1 MAQEITQ
8 TRRKTWL
15 GPVVLGLVLIGI
27 ALLWLRW
34 PVLSNTGPLMLKQET
49 SPQTPVSV
57 PSSASNPTEVYAHNL
72 MLRKG
77 SLFRV
82 YIRWVRG
89 HMLPTHPAINPS
101 LDDPSSFIFV
111 IDKGVIHANLGD
123 IGNYLNYAVP
133 AKFPLKKIVIIGDDD
148 QVKISGMLYKLSL
161 PLPVEIVSTVSSTDD
176 GRIHLH
182 VTKINVLKIPMKA
195 ILGGLHVKIDDVM
208 GVTPLNGVQI
218 SGNDLFFDTPKL
230 LPPPYI
236 RGQLTSVTVARP
248 DLVLIYGNSR
258 NDAARLSQWH
268 NFLKLTGGSVD
279 MAKVTMHDA
288 DLTLIDASDD
298 PWFDLDLVNYKA
310 QLIEGY
316 SRMTPQAG
324 FEIFMPDLSTLKNK
338 SSHSITL
345 DWLQHRDESL
355 PSDIPVKK

>member
-1 MAQEITQ
+1 MAQELTH

-15 GPVVLGLVLIGI
+15 GLVVLVLVLVGI

-34 PVLSNTGPLMLKQET
+34 PMLSNTGPMALSQEPL
-49 SPQTPVSV
+49 PQTGISV
-57 PSSASNPTEVYAHNL
+57 SSASSPTEVYAHNV

-82 YIRWVRG
+82 YISWVRG
-89 HMLPTHPAINPS
+89 QMVPTHPGINPS

-123 IGNYLNYAVP
+123 IGNYLNSAIP
-133 AKFPLKKIVIIGDDD
+133 AKFPLKKMVVTGDDD
-148 QVKISGMLYKLSL
+148 QVKISGMLHKLLL
-161 PLPVEIVSTVSSTDD
+161 PLPVEILSTVSSTPD
-176 GRIHLH
+176 GRIQLH

-195 ILGGLHVKIDDVM
+195 ILSGLNVKIDDVM
-208 GVTPLNGVQI
+208 GGTPLTGVQI
-218 SGNDLFFDTPKL
+218 SGNDLFLDTPKL

-236 RGQLTSVTVARP
+236 RGQLTSVTLVRP

-258 NDAARLSQWH
+258 NDATQLSKWH

-279 MAKVTMHDA
+279 MAKITMHDT
-288 DLTLIDASDD
+288 DLTLVDASDD

-310 QLIEGY
+310 QLMKGY
-316 SRMTPQAG
+316 SRMTPEAG
-324 FEIFMPDLSTLKNK
+324 FEIFMPDLDTLKNK

-345 DWLQHRDESL
+345 EWLRNRDASL
-355 PSDIPVKK
+355 PSDIPINK